1 MGELEDGVELPLP
14 EEDSGGT
21 EMPLGTTHDDD
32 ESDEDVD
39 PDNPQWQLF
48 LAAKNLTA
56 PSGEDRLFYFILFL
70 FLFYRWERE
79 RESESERQREN
90 ESEWER
96 ESESERE
103 S

>member
-1 MGELEDGVELPLP
+1 MALIGTVVIEGLVFYHRSKRNASNRPWSALMAELEEGIKLPLP
-14 EEDSGGT
+14 EEDGGGT

-56 PSGEDRLFYFILFL
+56 PSGKTYLVLGFI
-70 FLFYRWERE
+70 
-79 RESESERQREN
+79 
-90 ESEWER
+90 
-96 ESESERE
+96 
-103 S
+103 